1 MAARMSA
8 DLTEAEKALLPFM
21 TNDLYEKSHSVIAK
35 HFPIK
40 QTVGQRLVDSGLLT
54 SEEYVE
60 IRGLPENSAGS
71 RLICTLRKKG
81 DDSMETFYKV
91 LVSAKGERD
100 VDVIL
105 RRLEEEADLERHKKE
120 VSEQADCALVSPW

>member
-1 MAARMSA
+1 ME
-8 DLTEAEKALLPFM
+8 LTETQKALLPYM
-21 TNDLYEKSHSVIAK
+21 TNELYDRKHSVIAK

-40 QTVGQRLVDSGLLT
+40 QDVGRRLVDSGLLT

-60 IRGLPENSAGS
+60 ISGLPESGSGS

-105 RRLEEEADLERHKKE
+105 QDLEADAERSRKD
-120 VSEQADCALVSPW
+120 VS